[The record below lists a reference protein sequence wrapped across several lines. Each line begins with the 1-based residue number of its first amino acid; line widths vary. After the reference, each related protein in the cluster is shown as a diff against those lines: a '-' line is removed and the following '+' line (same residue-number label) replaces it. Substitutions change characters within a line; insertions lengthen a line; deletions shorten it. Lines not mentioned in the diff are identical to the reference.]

1 MKGMVILLSS
11 KIVQLNDWLTSED
24 MPLHSKITE
33 DGDHNIFHTHDF
45 YEIFY
50 ILEGSIDHEINGT
63 RSRLHAGD
71 IVFTTPSDVHS
82 FFREPGNRCK
92 HRDIIIRPQ
101 FFQTVCHFIDED
113 FQHAYD
119 KNLLPKVVRLSQ
131 ERLESYENR
140 IINVILTSSTNATFH
155 LASAK
160 TLCISL
166 LNNLIEVEKKQVDN
180 HYPMWFRELLA
191 RFHMNDFLR
200 EGLDE
205 ILSPFHFSRS
215 YMCRAFHKYLNCT
228 MTDYLNEV
236 RLQQATFLLQYTDDT
251 ILSICHDIGFS
262 SISYFNKLFKEKY
275 GMSPNAFRKIK
286 HTKDNKMENEFEK

>member
-1 MKGMVILLSS
+1 MNS
-11 KIVQLNDWLTSED
+11 KIVQLNDWLTNEE

-50 ILEGSIDHEINGT
+50 ILEGSIEHEINGT
-63 RSRLHAGD
+63 RTRLYAGD
-71 IVFTTPSDVHS
+71 IVFTNPSDVHS

-101 FFQTVCHFIDED
+101 FFQTVCHFIDEN
-113 FQHAYD
+113 FQYAYD
-119 KNLLPKVVRLSQ
+119 KNLLPKVVRLSK
-131 ERLESYENR
+131 EKLESYENR

-160 TLCISL
+160 TLCVSL
-166 LNNLIEVEKKQVDN
+166 LNNLIEGEKKQVDN

-205 ILSPFHFSRS
+205 ILSPFHFSHS
-215 YMCRAFHKYLNCT
+215 YMCRVFHKYLNCT

-236 RLQQATFLLQYTDDT
+236 RLQQATFLLQYTDET
-251 ILSICHDIGFS
+251 ILSICHDVGFS
-262 SISYFNKLFKEKY
+262 SISYFNKLFRKKY
-275 GMSPNAFRKIK
+275 GMSPNEFRKTK
-286 HTKDNKMENEFEK
+286 HTKESKHERVLEK